1 MLVGLEDGKL
11 IVVGAGRP
19 SEVRL
24 RAGRA
29 SIGVG
34 SDGPGPPLPNPTS
47 SPPTSRRAAASSR
60 GSCGGPPGAS
70 HRCPRGRRSTTQ
82 ERRADSRPAPPR
94 RLRPQQP
101 PPVEAPP
108 RSRRESGGGDHA
120 AALGPAPGV
129 GGTPPPPN
137 SGIGGRFTPGSPAPR
152 RQRGR
157 QECGTGLRG
166 RTALFAQCGEGA
178 QAPKPRVPVE
188 QGPGCGLNL

>member
-11 IVVGAGRP
+11 IVVGAGQP
-19 SEVRL
+19 SEVRI

-47 SPPTSRRAAASSR
+47 SHPTPRRAAASSR

-70 HRCPRGRRSTTQ
+70 HRCPRGRQSTTQ

-166 RTALFAQCGEGA
+166 RTALFCTVWGGSPGSQTPRPRGA
-178 QAPKPRVPVE
+178 GA
-188 QGPGCGLNL
+188 GLWP